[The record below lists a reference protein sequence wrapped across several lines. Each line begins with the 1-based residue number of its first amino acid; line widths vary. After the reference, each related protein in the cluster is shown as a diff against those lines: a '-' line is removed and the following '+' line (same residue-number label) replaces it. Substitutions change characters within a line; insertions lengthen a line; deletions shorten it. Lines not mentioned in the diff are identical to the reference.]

1 MTDNRMRLAVIDFL
15 EKRIRELEIQIKKE
29 TSKEV
34 ARFTLNTYLESK
46 SLLRRMRSEQE
57 TKAVQAAEDLWHQG
71 F

>member
-57 TKAVQAAEDLWHQG
+57 TKAVQAAEDLWDQG